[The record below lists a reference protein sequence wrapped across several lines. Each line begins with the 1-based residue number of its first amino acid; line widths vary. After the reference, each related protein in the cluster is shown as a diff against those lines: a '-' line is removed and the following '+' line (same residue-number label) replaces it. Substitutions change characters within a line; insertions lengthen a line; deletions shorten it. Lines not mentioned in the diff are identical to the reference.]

1 MYQINSAVF
10 VVTAFPDLNVFD
22 FVLLKM
28 KAWDATSILY
38 FNLLKK
44 KTIKKSGY

>member
-28 KAWDATSILY
+28 KAEDLTSTFIDESIE
-38 FNLLKK
+38 K

>member
-10 VVTAFPDLNVFD
+10 VVTVFPDLNVFD

-28 KAWDATSILY
+28 KAEDVTSVFYRLID
-38 FNLLKK
+38 
-44 KTIKKSGY
+44 